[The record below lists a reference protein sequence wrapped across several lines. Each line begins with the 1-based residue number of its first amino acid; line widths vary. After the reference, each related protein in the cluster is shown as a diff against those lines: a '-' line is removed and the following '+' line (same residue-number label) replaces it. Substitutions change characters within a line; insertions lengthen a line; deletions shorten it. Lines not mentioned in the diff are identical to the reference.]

1 MNSILEEKVR
11 AYLKKLKEI
20 LNNPNHIINIC
31 DNRDKN
37 YIFYYLY
44 NIDKAYIEQVL
55 NSLEASNFVEIL
67 INKNSNFPPNELYV
81 FNKEV
86 ELVNQAGQE
95 EEINLYIKLSIDEI
109 VNRIIT
115 VSFHNA
121 SYSFN

>member
-37 YIFYYLY
+37 YTFYYLY

-67 INKNSNFPPNELYV
+67 INKNPNFPPNELYV